1 MQDAAYG
8 RSCASRDAAAPA
20 LDGYAR
26 YVFDI
31 AAVAWTKAVTREG
44 QVVLLQVSREL
55 ESRD

>member
-1 MQDAAYG
+1 MRLTG